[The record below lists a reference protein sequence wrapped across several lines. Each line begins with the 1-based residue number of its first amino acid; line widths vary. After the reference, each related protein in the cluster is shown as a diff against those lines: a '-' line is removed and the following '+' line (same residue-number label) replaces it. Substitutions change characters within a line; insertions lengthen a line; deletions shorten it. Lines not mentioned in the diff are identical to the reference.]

1 MLRRILTT
9 SLFFVLALG
18 TAWAADVTLQTDD
31 GVKLH
36 AVYNPVKSATRG
48 VVLVHMAGR
57 SAEDWAFIATKL
69 NQSGVATLAVD
80 LRGHG
85 GNVSPTSSPTTLT
98 EADYQ
103 KMQKDVAAAV
113 AHLRKQGVTDV
124 SLMGASI
131 GANLCLQVAAADP
144 NIKSVVMLSP
154 GMNFKGV
161 MLSEALTTY
170 GDRSLL
176 VVAAIDDSYSAKTA
190 QYIQDAARSRQ
201 AVFGRC
207 PSLCVSQACLDG
219 ATIHK
224 TAPSANFTTAST
236 SLLRLARVCSRT
248 HAIRPQARPASSSW
262 HWRNCSGAATRCC
275 CTCRSTPNR
284 GTCSMRDAWRCCA
297 RERCSST

>member
-176 VVAAIDDSYSAKTA
+176 VVAAVDDSYSAKTA

-201 AVFGRC
+201 VVQLFSAGGHGTKMLNRVPELEPLVMSWLLGTYRIGTESGVVGSNPNITTTDTTKVETTGTTFG
-207 PSLCVSQACLDG
+207 S
-219 ATIHK
+219 K
-224 TAPSANFTTAST
+224 
-236 SLLRLARVCSRT
+236 
-248 HAIRPQARPASSSW
+248 
-262 HWRNCSGAATRCC
+262 
-275 CTCRSTPNR
+275 
-284 GTCSMRDAWRCCA
+284 
-297 RERCSST
+297 